1 MRRRQR
7 QADKMPELM
16 ISPMLDLIFLLLAFF
31 IISTMYMTEV
41 RTISIALPAAQNAE
55 VVHKSSSL
63 VTVRKDGSYW
73 LDDKKMPLDA
83 IVAEVKKRSGSD
95 ANYSVVIRGEKDA
108 AYNDV
113 IHVLDRFKAAGI
125 TRCGRAAEQ
134 EAGGG
139 MTGRGMRL
147 VLPLLSLFIYLLLS
161 CSDCSA

>member
-41 RTISIALPAAQNAE
+41 RTISIALPSAQNAE

-73 LDDKKMPLDA
+73 LDDKKMPFDA
-83 IVAEVKKRSGSD
+83 IVKKRSGAD
-95 ANYSVVIRGEKDA
+95 ENYSVVIRGEKEA
-108 AYNDV
+108 AYDKV
-113 IHVLDRFKAAGI
+113 IHVLDRFKASGI
-125 TRCGRAAEQ
+125 TKFGLATEQ
-134 EAGGG
+134 EAGG
-139 MTGRGMRL
+139 
-147 VLPLLSLFIYLLLS
+147 
-161 CSDCSA
+161 

>member
-83 IVAEVKKRSGSD
+83 IVAEVKKRSG
-95 ANYSVVIRGEKDA
+95 
-108 AYNDV
+108 
-113 IHVLDRFKAAGI
+113 
-125 TRCGRAAEQ
+125 C
-134 EAGGG
+134 
-139 MTGRGMRL
+139 
-147 VLPLLSLFIYLLLS
+147 LLYTSPS
-161 CSDCSA
+161 PRDCS